1 MGSGSQNCRAPGP
14 QMGASEG
21 GPSCVSGPHIS
32 LLLPLLHP
40 TQCPPMTACS
50 WQGWCHPRPSC
61 PLLGGSSWLPPQPPA
76 VSHLCQGAGWGGGH
90 EGGGLGEGKVH
101 EVGRDALYLFIPA
114 ERKCESLAEI
124 DYRMPLQLVLW
135 ACCPGFQVLSPW
147 SHTLSVFGIKGG
159 LSLLSPATSLLPL
172 PVGHFG
178 N

>member
-1 MGSGSQNCRAPGP
+1 MSEQLPMGSGSQNRRAPGP

-21 GPSCVSGPHIS
+21 GSSCVSGPPIS

-76 VSHLCQGAGWGGGH
+76 VSHLCQGAGWGGGTRV
-90 EGGGLGEGKVH
+90 EDW
-101 EVGRDALYLFIPA
+101 GRGRCTKWAEMLFYLFIPA

-124 DYRMPLQLVLW
+124 DYK
-135 ACCPGFQVLSPW
+135 C
-147 SHTLSVFGIKGG
+147 H
-159 LSLLSPATSLLPL
+159 LSLSFGPAAPASRC
-172 PVGHFG
+172 
-178 N
+178 